1 MSPRLSPSST
11 LSGLFTRPRGTR
23 HPNGEAPVKPT
34 LKTPATQHPLALA
47 AFHACWLASLSASA
61 NALAQANTPAP
72 SGTSTASSL
81 MPPSTTSARASTT
94 STSNGNTG
102 TESTLPATTVTA
114 TAPRQAR
121 ASISGLGDTP
131 GWQAPVQAQTFGQ
144 STLRDAGVTRLA
156 DLTKLDASTTD
167 AYNPVG
173 YWDSLNVRGF
183 ALSNAYNYRREGLPI
198 NAETRIALDNKA
210 GIELFKGTSGIQAG
224 TSAPAGLMNF
234 LVKRPDVSLR
244 EVTVGMNDRGGWLL
258 STDLSER
265 FGEQRQYGLRVNA
278 AREDLRPTVQAADGR
293 RRLAS
298 VAGDWQL
305 TRDTRL
311 EAEFE
316 HSFQSQP
323 SVPGFSLLGTA
334 LPSAKSI
341 DPTINLNHQA
351 WSRPVE
357 LQGNTG
363 SLRWTQNWSGGWR
376 SQVSYGEQRLQSTD
390 RGGFPYG
397 CATETNC
404 ASYYAD
410 GTFDYYDFHSHGEHR
425 RTRAWNAT
433 LNGELSTG
441 PIRHSLTF
449 GLLRSRHD
457 TDLNT
462 GTYTSVGTGNIS
474 GVFTVG
480 SSDSPDY
487 ANTLRSER
495 STELSVVDAL
505 SHDGPWRAWVGMRHT
520 KLQRD
525 TALTDGSASASL
537 NEGLT
542 TGWGAI
548 GYQLAEQTQAYVS
561 WGQGVE
567 VNAAQN
573 TPVRQYTNAGTVL
586 PARKSRQLELG
597 VKSVLDGGHQLGVD
611 VFQIHRPVA
620 GDVPQNDGLGNTTY
634 AYLNDGEAVHR
645 GIEAHWQ
652 WRSPSWQ
659 TSLAGAVLD
668 TERRGSQR
676 TDVAINGKPAV
687 NVPDHTLK
695 ASVAWRVPGFASTWL
710 QTDLIHEGPRAV
722 TADDSV
728 RLPSWT
734 RTDIGLRTATS
745 LAGTN
750 VLWRLN
756 VNNVFNLRNWRES
769 PTYADHVY
777 LMPQAARSVTATASV
792 TF

>member
-1 MSPRLSPSST
+1 MSPRPSPSST
-11 LSGLFTRPRGTR
+11 LPELLLRSCTTRQPHGK
-23 HPNGEAPVKPT
+23 AP
-34 LKTPATQHPLALA
+34 AMQRPLALA
-47 AFHACWLASLSASA
+47 AFHACWLASLTASASA
-61 NALAQANTPAP
+61 WAQTD
-72 SGTSTASSL
+72 TST
-81 MPPSTTSARASTT
+81 PSTAASAA
-94 STSNGNTG
+94 STSNGNAA
-102 TESTLPATTVTA
+102 TEGTLPATTVTA

-224 TSAPAGLMNF
+224 TSAPAGLVNF

-244 EVTVGMNDRGGWLL
+244 EVTFGMNDRGGWLL
-258 STDLSER
+258 ATDLSER

-278 AREDLRPTVQAADGR
+278 AHEDLRPTVQAADGR

-305 TRDTRL
+305 NRDTRL

-404 ASYYAD
+404 ASYYSD
-410 GTFDYYDFHSHGEHR
+410 GTFGYYDFRSPGEHR
-425 RTRAWNAT
+425 STRAWNAT
-433 LNGELSTG
+433 LTGQVRTGSVNHDLS
-441 PIRHSLTF
+441 F
-449 GLLRSRHD
+449 GLLRSHHD
-457 TDLNT
+457 TDLNQAA
-462 GTYTSVGTGNIS
+462 YNSAGTGNIS
-474 GVFTVG
+474 GQFTADATPLPLG
-480 SSDSPDY
+480 Y

-495 STELSVVDAL
+495 STELSLVDAL
-505 SHDGPWRAWVGMRHT
+505 SHEGPWRAWVGLRHT

-561 WGQGVE
+561 WGQGIE

-620 GDVPQNDGLGNTTY
+620 GDVPQDDGLGNTTY

-652 WRSPSWQ
+652 WRSPNWQ

-777 LMPQAARSVTATASV
+777 LMPQAARSVSATASV
-792 TF
+792 AF

>member
-1 MSPRLSPSST
+1 MSHRLSSSFSSSSLLPALAT
-11 LSGLFTRPRGTR
+11 LGLRRG
-23 HPNGEAPVKPT
+23 V
-34 LKTPATQHPLALA
+34 PAMQRPLAIA
-47 AFHACWLASLSASA
+47 ALQACWLASLATVA
-61 NALAQANTPAP
+61 TGAMAQA
-72 SGTSTASSL
+72 STA
-81 MPPSTTSARASTT
+81 TD
-94 STSNGNTG
+94 GNSG
-102 TESTLPATTVTA
+102 EDGTLPATTVTA
-114 TAPRQAR
+114 PAPRQAR

-144 STLRDAGVTRLA
+144 TALRDAGITRLA

-224 TSAPAGLMNF
+224 TSAPSGLVNF
-234 LVKRPDVSLR
+234 LVKRPDASLR
-244 EVTVGMNDRGGWLL
+244 EVTFGLNDRGGWLL
-258 STDLSER
+258 ATDLSER
-265 FGEQRQYGLRVNA
+265 FGERRQYGLRVNA
-278 AREDLRPTVQAADGR
+278 AQEDLRPTMQAANGR
-293 RRLAS
+293 RRLAA

-323 SVPGFSLLGTA
+323 SVPGFSLLGSA

-341 DPTINLNHQA
+341 DPTINLNNQA

-363 SLRWTQNWSGGWR
+363 SLRWTQNWAAGWR

-390 RGGFPYG
+390 RGGFPFG
-397 CATETNC
+397 CT
-404 ASYYAD
+404 AD
-410 GTFDYYDFHSHGEHR
+410 GNFAAYCNDGSFDYYDFHSHGEHR

-433 LNGELSTG
+433 LSGELSTG
-441 PIRHSLTF
+441 AIRHELTF

-457 TDLNT
+457 SDLNNS
-462 GTYTSVGTGNIS
+462 TYTWVGSGDIS
-474 GVFTVG
+474 GNFVVG
-480 SSDSPDY
+480 NSDSIDW

-495 STELSVVDAL
+495 STELSIVDAI
-505 SHDGPWRAWVGMRHT
+505 SHAGPWRAWVGLRHT
-520 KLQRD
+520 QLNRD

-537 NEGLT
+537 DENVT

-548 GYQLAEQTQAYVS
+548 GYQLAELTQAYVS
-561 WGQGVE
+561 WGQGIE
-567 VNAAQN
+567 VNAVQN
-573 TPVRQYTNAGTVL
+573 TPLRQYTNAGTVL
-586 PARKSRQLELG
+586 SARTSRQLELG
-597 VKSVLDGGHQLGVD
+597 VKAVLDGHNLGVN
-611 VFQIHRPVA
+611 VFQTHRPVA
-620 GDVPQNDGLGNTTY
+620 GDRPQDDGLGGATY
-634 AYLNDGEAVHR
+634 AYLNDGEAVHQ
-645 GIEAHWQ
+645 GLEASWQ
-652 WRSPSWQ
+652 WRSPQWQ
-659 TSLAGAVLD
+659 TSLAGALLD

-695 ASVAWRVPGFASTWL
+695 ASVAWRLPGFASAWL
-710 QTDLIHEGPRAV
+710 QTDVIHEGPRAV
-722 TADDSV
+722 TADNSV

-734 RTDIGLRTATS
+734 RTDIGLKAATT
-745 LAGTN
+745 LAGSN
-750 VLWRLN
+750 VVWRLN
-756 VNNVFNLRNWRES
+756 VHNVFNVRNWREA
-769 PTYADHVY
+769 PTYSDHVY
-777 LMPQAARSVTATASV
+777 LMPQAPRSVSATASV
-792 TF
+792 AF